1 MTIKLSAFTEK
12 SSPSHYAMIVIPII
26 GIKPS
31 LQFVGSK
38 QQYVGGVQ
46 EQSRRIRTVYEV
58 HTIPYLTNSTT
69 GYSTESVYGAVV
81 SMMSAPFLKLQHDDD
96 TFLRWSDEENFP
108 STALASG
115 VWVIIDSIVI
125 ETMWEIGKE
134 QLILQLQSQE
144 VQE

>member
-1 MTIKLSAFTEK
+1 MTVKLSAFTEK
-12 SSPSHYAMIVIPII
+12 SSPSPYAMIVLPIT

-46 EQSRRIRTVYEV
+46 EQSRRIRTMYEV
-58 HTIPYLTNSTT
+58 HSIPYLTNDTI
-69 GYSTESVYGAVV
+69 GYSTESVYGAVM
-81 SMMSAPFLKLQHDDD
+81 SMMSAPFLKLQQDDD
-96 TFLRWSDEENFP
+96 TFPRWSDEENFP
-108 STALASG
+108 STALTSG
-115 VWVIIDSIVI
+115 VWVIIDSIAI

>member
-12 SSPSHYAMIVIPII
+12 SSPTPFAIIVLPII

-38 QQYVGGVQ
+38 QLYVGGVQ
-46 EQSRRIRTVYEV
+46 EQSRRIRTMYEV
-58 HTIPYLTNSTT
+58 HTIPYFTNSST
-69 GYSTESVYGAVV
+69 GYSTESVYGAVM
-81 SMMSAPFLKLQHDDD
+81 SMMSAPFLKLLRDED
-96 TFLRWSDEENFP
+96 TFPRWSDEENFP
-108 STALASG
+108 STALTSG
-115 VWVIIDSIVI
+115 VWVIIDSIAI

>member
-12 SSPSHYAMIVIPII
+12 SSPTPFAIIVLPII

-38 QQYVGGVQ
+38 QLYVGGVQ
-46 EQSRRIRTVYEV
+46 EQSRRIRTMYEV
-58 HTIPYLTNSTT
+58 HTIPYFTNSST
-69 GYSTESVYGAVV
+69 GYSTESVYGAVM
-81 SMMSAPFLKLQHDDD
+81 SMMSAPFLKLQRDED
-96 TFLRWSDEENFP
+96 TFPRWSDEENFP
-108 STALASG
+108 STALTSG
-115 VWVIIDSIVI
+115 VWVIIDSIAI